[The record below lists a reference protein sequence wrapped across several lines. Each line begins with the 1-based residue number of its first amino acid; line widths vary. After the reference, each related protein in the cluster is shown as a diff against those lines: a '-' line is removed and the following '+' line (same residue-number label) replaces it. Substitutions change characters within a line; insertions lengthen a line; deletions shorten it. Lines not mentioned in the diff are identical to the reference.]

1 MSHKSR
7 CLEGGCE
14 LQTKGCGALKH
25 RHINTHMQ
33 DRDFHMH
40 AYGLSKYR
48 WPLFY
53 TSVHV
58 SKLRLRVTYFTK
70 PAHLNVHAHR
80 CETAH
85 ECSHMCMHILDSI
98 HSMRSL

>member
-33 DRDFHMH
+33 DWDFHMGSPNTDGH
-40 AYGLSKYR
+40 YCTQACMCQNR
-48 WPLFY
+48 DF
-53 TSVHV
+53 
-58 SKLRLRVTYFTK
+58 
-70 PAHLNVHAHR
+70 
-80 CETAH
+80 E
-85 ECSHMCMHILDSI
+85 SHIS
-98 HSMRSL
+98 

>member
-33 DRDFHMH
+33 DRDFHMGSPNTDGH
-40 AYGLSKYR
+40 YCTQA
-48 WPLFY
+48 
-53 TSVHV
+53 
-58 SKLRLRVTYFTK
+58 
-70 PAHLNVHAHR
+70 
-80 CETAH
+80 C
-85 ECSHMCMHILDSI
+85 MCQN
-98 HSMRSL
+98 